1 MIEVNNNIAK
11 LEGSAK
17 EICIE
22 FTHLLVHLI
31 KTFEGDFGLSQE
43 EAISVIN
50 ECARIAYMDDDERA
64 KTLDALTK
72 EAENEF

>member
-17 EICIE
+17 QICIE

-31 KTFEGDFGLSQE
+31 KTFEDDFGLSQE
-43 EAISVIN
+43 EAISIIN
-50 ECARIAYMDDDERA
+50 ECAKIAYMDDEERA
-64 KTLDALTK
+64 EMLELMK
-72 EAENEF
+72 EET